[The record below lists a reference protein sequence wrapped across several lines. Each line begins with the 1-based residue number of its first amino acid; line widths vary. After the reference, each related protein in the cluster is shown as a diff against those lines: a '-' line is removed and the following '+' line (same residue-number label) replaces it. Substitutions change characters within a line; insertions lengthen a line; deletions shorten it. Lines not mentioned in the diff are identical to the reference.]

1 MPLQKQNVPLSLNQG
16 MNTQFDPKQ
25 QPFGTF
31 VAVENVTFDKEGEFH
46 KREGYENL
54 KSENIGVTSVQEPI
68 SVSKFKEQPLWI
80 SRDQVYSY
88 SEAAERWHAEGS
100 YDSCN
105 PESKP
110 IVQNGIEQRNV
121 QTAVMNKYNFY
132 AYETGTDTVKLT
144 VQDQET
150 EAYLV
155 YDTTIASG
163 TKIRV
168 ATFDNFFYI
177 FYVDNSS
184 NVLSY
189 NRLLFDKFISGG
201 TDTLT
206 FAGTSNE
213 VDTTVSNN
221 QIQIGLPS
229 AVSVTTSLSSPS
241 LSGISNPSSIR
252 CLF

>member
-100 YDSCN
+100 
-105 PESKP
+105 
-110 IVQNGIEQRNV
+110 
-121 QTAVMNKYNFY
+121 
-132 AYETGTDTVKLT
+132 
-144 VQDQET
+144 
-150 EAYLV
+150 
-155 YDTTIASG
+155 
-163 TKIRV
+163 
-168 ATFDNFFYI
+168 
-177 FYVDNSS
+177 
-184 NVLSY
+184 
-189 NRLLFDKFISGG
+189 
-201 TDTLT
+201 
-206 FAGTSNE
+206 
-213 VDTTVSNN
+213 
-221 QIQIGLPS
+221 
-229 AVSVTTSLSSPS
+229 
-241 LSGISNPSSIR
+241 
-252 CLF
+252 

>member
-163 TKIRV
+163 GTKIRV
-168 ATFDNFFYI
+168 AAFDDFFYI
-177 FYVDNSS
+177 FYVDSS
-184 NVLSY
+184 NVLKY
-189 NRLLFDKFISGG
+189 NRLLFNDFIDGNTASLNFAGAQTVATLKNNG
-201 TDTLT
+201 TD
-206 FAGTSNE
+206 GH
-213 VDTTVSNN
+213 
-221 QIQIGLPS
+221 GLFDV
-229 AVSVTTSLSSPS
+229 AA
-241 LSGISNPSSIR
+241 
-252 CLF
+252 